1 MNSYAY
7 YIGRYSAEL
16 KLANDKGWQF
26 DLEGKISPV
35 CQGTVLSKDAVLTK
49 IYKTLQSAPVYS
61 MDKDNCLKFAASV
74 SRYATFGNADEVKK
88 TRRISNQI
96 QKLVKEKGNHVF
108 SCFFGSNAKKVNSIL
123 DKDLTKMTPEEYLLL
138 YDLAN
143 LFAFERFTTH
153 IFYHRTSIL
162 QKMEELREKCP
173 NIHIKRESDATT
185 IPFIIYEHPTSAIDC
200 QLALWIEWQQ
210 IKEPDLTKV
219 NPEVIK
225 KIIQGKVES
234 SDPKFQRYLEDRL
247 MLYILYALASR
258 WKEVGEEEMSYKE
271 LETLACEY
279 KTDKETLDACTCEF
293 IHHPESYTEL
303 GRREQTLASPFD
315 DPSEVAPIAK
325 ELRLYASDTNNDFDK
340 WYQAIYKK
348 IQSYQQSN
356 HPAVALPCL
365 TPDQFVAYNNFIDKY
380 DIAIPLITQFREWE
394 KTARLAFEKSKE
406 QTEKASTKPK
416 TASAESKK
424 NPSKQKFLKS
434 VYEDK
439 EKEPSG
445 EKEPTEALAQVEA
458 PPIKTE
464 LYQTAKDASPKKT
477 TKKSSSSAASKRVE
491 APPAI
496 IKSIHEAL
504 AESSPFAVKKRVTDW
519 FDPSVEVEILNK
531 ESKLIHNIGWAANLV
546 AWELGTR
553 YLHSNQF
560 KGEFQPAIAL
570 LCDVQH
576 AFFPK
581 PELFLMTFTFDHV
594 VDKESFNPELKY
606 DPTWP
611 CFHRTL
617 TRRDQHN
624 EVVDEYMEI
633 AKNQLIDFPALP
645 SQTQQLELSKEFD
658 KRPYPDGSYIESIDG
673 GVVTIRDP
681 KHDTKLQQCR
691 LRLFIIQ

>member
-7 YIGRYSAEL
+7 YVGRYSAEL
-16 KLANDKGWQF
+16 QLAIDKGWQF
-26 DLEGKISPV
+26 DQEGKISPV
-35 CQGTVLSKDAVLTK
+35 CQGKVLSRDAVLTK

-61 MDKDNCLKFAASV
+61 MDKGKCRKFEESVRKYAASG
-74 SRYATFGNADEVKK
+74 SGDEGKK
-88 TRRISNQI
+88 AKRISNQI
-96 QKLVKEKGNHVF
+96 QKLVKEKANHIF
-108 SCFFGSNAKKVNSIL
+108 SCFFGSNANKVNSIL
-123 DKDLTKMTPEEYLLL
+123 DKDSTKITPKEYLLL

-153 IFYHRTSIL
+153 TFYHKASIL

-173 NIHIKRESDATT
+173 NINIKKESDATT
-185 IPFIIYEHPTSAIDC
+185 NPFIVYEYPTSAIDC
-200 QLALWIEWQQ
+200 QLALWIEWHQM
-210 IKEPDLTKV
+210 KEPDLTKV

-225 KIIQGKVES
+225 KIIQGKLES

-271 LETLACEY
+271 LETLVCEY
-279 KTDKETLDACTCEF
+279 KTDKETFDACSCEF
-293 IHHPESYTEL
+293 IHHPASYTEL
-303 GRREQTLASPFD
+303 GRREPTFATPFD

-356 HPAVALPCL
+356 HPEAALPFFN
-365 TPDQFVAYNNFIDKY
+365 PDKFSAYNNFIDKN
-380 DIAIPLITQFREWE
+380 DIAIPLMTQFREWE
-394 KTARLAFEKSKE
+394 KTASLDFAKSKQ
-406 QTEKASTKPK
+406 QTEEASTKPK
-416 TASAESKK
+416 TASAKPKK
-424 NPSKQKFLKS
+424 NSSRRKFLKP
-434 VYEDK
+434 VYEDR

-445 EKEPTEALAQVEA
+445 EKEPTEPVAQIGESL
-458 PPIKTE
+458 INTE
-464 LYQTAKDASPKKT
+464 PYQTAKNAQPKKKI
-477 TKKSSSSAASKRVE
+477 KKSSSSAASKRI
-491 APPAI
+491 ATPPAI

-531 ESKLIHNIGWAANLV
+531 ESKLIHNIGWAANLI

-581 PELFLMTFTFDHV
+581 PELFLMTFTFDHI
-594 VDKESFNPELKY
+594 VDRESFNPEFKY

-611 CFHRTL
+611 CFHRAL
-617 TRRDQHN
+617 TRRDQYN
-624 EVVDEYMEI
+624 QVVDEYMEI

-645 SQTQQLELSKEFD
+645 SQAQQLQLSKEFD
-658 KRPYPDGSYIESIDG
+658 RRPFPDGSYIESIEG